1 MDLGRIYCSLCG
13 FLLALH
19 HNGYFLASLLTFW
32 LVVFVE
38 KEPIRGSG
46 PLNSALISVSHCPV
60 NSRLA
65 FSKIINSSSLTLE
78 KCLLLLPRMRT
89 CLNHLAPP
97 FFFQILGQLFAV
109 SLKCSKMHEFEVTP
123 ALFPCK
129 DSMTLFSFIQP
140 GPEVQN
146 SIHQVFK

>member
-60 NSRLA
+60 NSHLA

-97 FFFQILGQLFAV
+97 FFFLDFGTVVCCF
-109 SLKCSKMHEFEVTP
+109 SK
-123 ALFPCK
+123 
-129 DSMTLFSFIQP
+129 
-140 GPEVQN
+140 
-146 SIHQVFK
+146 VFKNAWIWSYSGSFSLQGFDDSFLIYTTWARSSEFHTSGF